1 MISPTSPQSL
11 PQIQH
16 MEPNKHPT
24 PHCPIL
30 LTFPIKITTGPFL
43 FFGFGSMDSV
53 DIAHMLIVGRP
64 SHLREVFFRMGLS
77 DKGIVVLSGAHTLLT
92 TQFGLILVFV
102 RAHPE
107 RSGFEGP
114 WTKDLLKFDNSYF
127 VELLKG
133 ESEGLLKL
141 PTDKVLVED
150 PKFRPYVELYK
161 QVLLFGT
168 FMEDETRSWLK
179 QSSEKTENH
188 VEKNEKHVEK
198 KELEVGSSNVGTGLS
213 FG

>member
-1 MISPTSPQSL
+1 MYGSLGLLWTPISGCLTPFTSKDSATASNHKQYL
-11 PQIQH
+11 
-16 MEPNKHPT
+16 
-24 PHCPIL
+24 
-30 LTFPIKITTGPFL
+30 
-43 FFGFGSMDSV
+43 SMQKT
-53 DIAHMLIVGRP
+53 IGAFRP

-77 DKGIVVLSGAHTLLT
+77 DKDIVVLSGAHTL
-92 TQFGLILVFV
+92 G

-114 WTKDLLKFDNSYF
+114 WTKDPLKFDNSYF
-127 VELLKG
+127 VELLKV
-133 ESEGLLKL
+133 ESERLLKL

-161 QVLLFGT
+161 QGEIYVTCLPLLQALLFGT
-168 FMEDETRSWLK
+168 FMEEETRSWLK
-179 QSSEKTENH
+179 QSYEKTEN
-188 VEKNEKHVEK
+188 HVEK